1 MTSTTTGRRARN
13 RAARHDQLLA
23 AATELVAESGLDGL
37 TMQALSER
45 VDCAV
50 GTIYTYFPSKS
61 ALVASLMGD
70 AIRHLMDT
78 YHRAAARWDRELDDV
93 DEPTAALTRIL
104 AFTQLFVASR
114 ELHPREFEFLQ
125 MLITT
130 PESFIDPDDVAS
142 VLPQSLAFL
151 ADIHQLLE
159 AAVQVGALDAVAG
172 DESFRRTLRWTG
184 AIHGALLVS
193 NVADVSGLPN
203 ADAFSASGRA
213 DSVTRDLMLAWG
225 APVATL
231 DDAEAELAILSADG
245 LVVPPAEAPPAE
257 P

>member
-78 YHRAAARWDRELDDV
+78 YHQAAARWDGELDDV

-114 ELHPREFEFLQ
+114 DLHPREFEFLQ

-130 PESFIDPDDVAS
+130 PESLIDPDDVAS

-151 ADIHQLLE
+151 ADVHQLLE
-159 AAVQVGALDAVAG
+159 AAVQVGALSAAVAG

-184 AIHGALLVS
+184 AIHGALMVS
-193 NVADVSGLPN
+193 NVANVSGLPN
-203 ADAFSASGRA
+203 AEAFSASGLA

-225 APVATL
+225 ASPTAL

-245 LVVPPAEAPPAE
+245 LVGPSDDQ
-257 P
+257 

>member
-78 YHRAAARWDRELDDV
+78 YHLAAARWDGELDDV

-114 ELHPREFEFLQ
+114 DLHPREFEFLQ

-130 PESFIDPDDVAS
+130 PESLIDPNDVAS

-159 AAVQVGALDAVAG
+159 AAVQVGALSPATGD

-193 NVADVSGLPN
+193 NVANVSGLPN
-203 ADAFSASGRA
+203 ADAFSASGLA
-213 DSVTRDLMLAWG
+213 DSITRDLMLAWG
-225 APVATL
+225 AEPATL
-231 DDAEAELAILSADG
+231 ADAEAELAILSADG
-245 LVVPPAEAPPAE
+245 VIVPPVEA
-257 P
+257 

>member
-37 TMQALSER
+37 TMQGLSER

-130 PESFIDPDDVAS
+130 PESLIDPDDVAS

-184 AIHGALLVS
+184 AIHGALMVS

-203 ADAFSASGRA
+203 ADAFSASGLA

-225 APVATL
+225 APAATL

-245 LVVPPAEAPPAE
+245 LVVPSADASPAE

>member
-50 GTIYTYFPSKS
+50 RTIYTYFPSKS

-78 YHRAAARWDRELDDV
+78 YHQAAARWDGELDDV

-114 ELHPREFEFLQ
+114 DLHPREFEFLQ

-130 PESFIDPDDVAS
+130 PESLIDPDDVAS

-151 ADIHQLLE
+151 ADVHQLLE
-159 AAVQVGALDAVAG
+159 AAVQVGALSAAVAG

-184 AIHGALLVS
+184 AIHGALMVS
-193 NVADVSGLPN
+193 NVANVSGLPN
-203 ADAFSASGRA
+203 AEAFSASGLA

-225 APVATL
+225 ASPTAL

-245 LVVPPAEAPPAE
+245 LVGPSDDQ
-257 P
+257 

>member
-37 TMQALSER
+37 TMQGLSER

-130 PESFIDPDDVAS
+130 PESLIDPDDVAS

-193 NVADVSGLPN
+193 NVADVSGLPT
-203 ADAFSASGRA
+203 ADAFSASGLA

-225 APVATL
+225 AQAARL

-245 LVVPPAEAPPAE
+245 LVVPTADASPAE

>member
-1 MTSTTTGRRARN
+1 
-13 RAARHDQLLA
+13 
-23 AATELVAESGLDGL
+23 
-37 TMQALSER
+37 
-45 VDCAV
+45 
-50 GTIYTYFPSKS
+50 
-61 ALVASLMGD
+61 MGD

-78 YHRAAARWDRELDDV
+78 YHQAAARWDRELDDV

-114 ELHPREFEFLQ
+114 DLHPREFEFLQ

-130 PESFIDPDDVAS
+130 PESLIDPDDVAS

-151 ADIHQLLE
+151 ADVHQLLE
-159 AAVQVGALDAVAG
+159 AAVQVGALSAAVAG

-184 AIHGALLVS
+184 AIHGALMVS
-193 NVADVSGLPN
+193 NVAGVSGLPN
-203 ADAFSASGRA
+203 AEAFSASGLA

-225 APVATL
+225 APKATL

>member
-1 MTSTTTGRRARN
+1 MTSTTSGRRARN

-23 AATELVAESGLDGL
+23 AATELVAEGGLDGL

-78 YHRAAARWDRELDDV
+78 YHRAAARWDAELDDV

-114 ELHPREFEFLQ
+114 DLHPREFEFLQ
-125 MLITT
+125 MLIAT
-130 PESFIDPDDVAS
+130 PESLIDPDDVAS

-159 AAVQVGALDAVAG
+159 AAVQSGSLGPAAG
-172 DESFRRTLRWTG
+172 DDESFRRTLRWTG
-184 AIHGALLVS
+184 AVHGVLLVS
-193 NVADVSGLPN
+193 NVAHVSGLPN
-203 ADAFSASGRA
+203 AEAFSASSLA
-213 DSVTRDLMLAWG
+213 DSVTRDLLLAWG
-225 APVATL
+225 APAATL

-245 LVVPPAEAPPAE
+245 LVVPPTTS
-257 P
+257 

>member
-78 YHRAAARWDRELDDV
+78 YHQAAARWDGELDDV

-114 ELHPREFEFLQ
+114 DLHPREFEFLQ

-130 PESFIDPDDVAS
+130 PESLIDPDDVAS

-151 ADIHQLLE
+151 ADVHQLLE
-159 AAVQVGALDAVAG
+159 AAVQVGALSAAVAG

-193 NVADVSGLPN
+193 NVANVSGLPN
-203 ADAFSASGRA
+203 AEAFSASGLA

-225 APVATL
+225 ASPTAL

-245 LVVPPAEAPPAE
+245 LVVPSDDQ
-257 P
+257 